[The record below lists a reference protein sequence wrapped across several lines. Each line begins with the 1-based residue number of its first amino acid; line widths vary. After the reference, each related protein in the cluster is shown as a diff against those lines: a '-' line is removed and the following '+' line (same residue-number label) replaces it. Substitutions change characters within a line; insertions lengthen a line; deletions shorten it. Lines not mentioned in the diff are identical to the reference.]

1 LFMLLWIREFVMT
14 DIKTENVCKPTRMVA
29 DSHFK
34 RNCAKFKRNKSAL
47 FGGLLILL
55 FVMTAL
61 LAPVLY
67 TGNPSAPNLMNALEP
82 PSLENPLGT
91 DELGRSILGRIIYG
105 SRVSLLIAVGVV
117 SVGIV
122 FGIPLG
128 LISGYYGGKIDFIIQ
143 RVTDTLLAFPGF
155 LLALALVA
163 VLGIGLENT
172 MISIGI
178 SMVPIYIRL
187 VRGCVLSVREEVYVE
202 AARAVGTRDAVI
214 LIRHILP
221 NVMIPITVQTSLG
234 LGMAILF
241 AAGLGFLGIG
251 VQPPTPEWGAMLGS
265 ARSYL
270 FHAPYVATFPG
281 IAIFL
286 SVLSFNLFGDGLR
299 DALDP
304 RFTL

>member
-1 LFMLLWIREFVMT
+1 MA
-14 DIKTENVCKPTRMVA
+14 ENRVS

-34 RNCAKFKRNKSAL
+34 RNWAKLKRNKAAL
-47 FGGLLILL
+47 IGGLLILL
-55 FVMTAL
+55 YVMSAL

-67 TGNPSAPNLMNALEP
+67 RGNPSAPNLMKSLEL

-105 SRVSLLIAVGVV
+105 SRISLLIAIGVV
-117 SVGIV
+117 SVGFII
-122 FGIPLG
+122 GIPLG

-143 RVTDTLLAFPGF
+143 RITDTMLAFPGF
-155 LLALALVA
+155 LLALGLVA
-163 VLGIGLENT
+163 VLGVGLENT
-172 MISIGI
+172 VISIGI

-187 VRGCVLSVREEVYVE
+187 VRGCVLSVSEEVYVE
-202 AARAVGTRDAVI
+202 AAKAVGTSDAAI

-221 NVMIPITVQTSLG
+221 NVMVPITVQTTLG
-234 LGMAILF
+234 MGMAILF

-270 FHAPYVATFPG
+270 FRAPHVATFPG

-304 RFTL
+304 RFKL